1 MVNYTIENIYQ
12 GGTDSFKPSYGD
24 VFTGYRVAASE
35 LGMTT
40 DPRTANQLQGLSQ
53 SLNQGAIPIE
63 VGVLQPETFDTIPKQ
78 HFKEMRRMAQLT
90 GAKLSLHAPLIE
102 PSGMGE
108 QGWTLAGQKLAER
121 QLTDAVIKSAELDKD
136 GNVPITIHSAGIPG
150 AEYKITPEGKKVAK
164 LVIVDRESGKPVQV
178 LEEETLYYPH
188 KMMEDPKPEV
198 IELHKEINKKFN
210 QGLITKEEA
219 IRLLPKE
226 PRKVIPLEQGE
237 VKSPERK
244 LEIMNHSQWSNQV
257 SQLIFNK
264 ERADEILLKNQA
276 QIIDILPE
284 YMEGKLRK
292 REVFDKLD
300 SIKQQAVRSLENADE
315 YLQDNQLHVEALFQ
329 KAYKYGTEEDRKKLK
344 EISLQFQENLEKD
357 VSPFGQSKAV
367 HHLLIDMKNKVQPQM
382 FIPVEKFA
390 IDKSSETF
398 ANVAFNAYDKLGD
411 KAPIISIENMFPG
424 MAFALKQ
431 EGEGGLPGMNEL
443 IMKSKEQ
450 FVDLAIKKGISENEA
465 KKQADRMIGMTLD
478 VGHLN
483 IAKKHGLKD
492 EDLRK
497 EVEAIAKH
505 VKHVHIT
512 DNFGYSD
519 SHLPPGMGNVP
530 IKDIMQELEKQGF
543 SGRKILET
551 GGWFE
556 HFKTSPYALSL
567 EAMGS
572 PIYAMDMA
580 PYWNQALGLQQGYS
594 GGFGMM
600 LPSTHYQTFGS
611 GFSQLPTELGGQ
623 VGGGQGSRM
632 SGQPME

>member
-1 MVNYTIENIYQ
+1 MAKNNYVIENVYQ
-12 GGTDSFKPSYGD
+12 GGTNSFKPTYGD
-24 VFTGYRVAASE
+24 VFTCYRVAASE
-35 LGMTT
+35 LGVTT
-40 DPRTANQLQGLSQ
+40 DPRTANQLAGLNQ

-63 VGVLQPETFDTIPKQ
+63 VGVLQPETFDQIPKQ
-78 HFKEMRRMAQLT
+78 HFEEMSRMAKLT
-90 GAKLSLHAPLIE
+90 GAKISLHAPLIE
-102 PSGMGE
+102 ASGMGE

-121 QLTDAVIKSAELDKD
+121 QLTDVVIKSATLDTT
-136 GNVPITIHSAGIPG
+136 GNMPITIHSAGIPG
-150 AEYKITPEGKKVAK
+150 AEYKITPEGKKITK

-188 KMMEDPKPEV
+188 QMRELKPELKP
-198 IELHKEINKKFN
+198 IIKELQYKFK
-210 QGLITKEEA
+210 QGLITEKQFQES
-219 IRLLPKE
+219 LPEK
-226 PRKVIPLEQGE
+226 PYKIIPLEQGKVE
-237 VKSPERK
+237 SPEER
-244 LEIMNHSQWSNQV
+244 LRIMNSSQWSNQV

-276 QIIDILPE
+276 QIIDILPK
-284 YMEGKLRK
+284 YMDKTLDK
-292 REVFDKLD
+292 SKLD
-300 SIKQQAVRSLENADE
+300 PVKLQAVRSLENADE

-329 KAYKYGTEEDRKKLK
+329 KAYKYGSENDRKKLK
-344 EISLQFQENLEKD
+344 EISLQFQEDLEKD
-357 VSPFGQSKAV
+357 QSPFGQSRAV
-367 HHLLIDMKNKVQPQM
+367 HDLLIGMKDEVRPQM
-382 FIPVEKFA
+382 FMPVEEFA
-390 IDKSSETF
+390 IGKSSETF
-398 ANVAFNAYDKLGD
+398 ANVAFNAYDKLKD
-411 KAPIISIENMFPG
+411 KAPILSIENMFPG
-424 MAFALKQ
+424 MAFALKK
-431 EGEGGLPGMNEL
+431 EGEKGLPGMNEL
-443 IMKSKEQ
+443 IMESKQ
-450 FVDLAIKKGISENEA
+450 KFVDIALKKGYSENEA

-478 VGHLN
+478 IGHLN

-492 EDLRK
+492 EDLIK

-530 IKDIMQELEKQGF
+530 IKELMQELEKQGF

-580 PYWNQALGLQQGYS
+580 PYWNQAIGLQQGYA
-594 GGFGMM
+594 GGGGMM
-600 LPSTHYQTFGS
+600 LPSTHYQTFGA

-632 SGQPME
+632 SGRGME

>member
-35 LGMTT
+35 LGMGT
-40 DPRTANQLQGLSQ
+40 DPRSANQLQALSQ

-63 VGVLQPETFDTIPKQ
+63 VGALQPETFDTIPKQ
-78 HFKEMRRMAQLT
+78 HFKEMQRMAQLT
-90 GAKLSLHAPLIE
+90 GAKLSIHAPLIE
-102 PSGMGE
+102 PSGMGD
-108 QGWTLAGQKLAER
+108 QGWTLSGQKLAER
-121 QLTDAVIKSAELDKD
+121 QLTDVVIKSAELDKD
-136 GNVPITIHSAGIPG
+136 GKVPVTIHSAGIPG
-150 AEYKITPEGKKVAK
+150 AEYKITPEGKKIAK

-178 LEEETLYYPH
+178 LEEETLFYPH
-188 KMMEDPKPEV
+188 RIEKEKP
-198 IELHKEINKKFN
+198 
-210 QGLITKEEA
+210 GITKADIEKFKKGE
-219 IRLLPKE
+219 IKREKLLDT
-226 PRKVIPLEQGE
+226 IPLSEGQLRT
-237 VKSPERK
+237 PEER
-244 LEIMNHSQWSNQV
+244 LEIMNHSQWSNQIT
-257 SQLIFNK
+257 QLIFNK
-264 ERADEILLKNQA
+264 ERADEILMQNQA
-276 QIIDILPE
+276 QIMDILPQ
-284 YMEGKLRK
+284 YMDRSLKISELNP
-292 REVFDKLD
+292 V
-300 SIKQQAVRSLENADE
+300 KQQSVRHLQNAE
-315 YLQDNQLHVEALFQ
+315 AYLKDNQLHVEALFH
-329 KAYKYGTEEDRKKLK
+329 KAWKYGEEEDHKELTKL
-344 EISLQFQENLEKD
+344 SSQFQKELD
-357 VSPFGQSKAV
+357 QDPTPMGQSRAV
-367 HHLLIDMKNKVQPQM
+367 HNLLIGMEQKVEPKM
-382 FIPVEKFA
+382 FVPVEEFA

-398 ANVAFNAYDKLGD
+398 ANVAFNAYDKLKD

-424 MAFALKQ
+424 MAFALKK

-443 IMKSKEQ
+443 ILESKEK
-450 FVDLAIKKGISENEA
+450 FVDLAVKKGYSENEA
-465 KKQADRMIGMTLD
+465 RTQADKMIGMTLD

-497 EVEAIAKH
+497 EVAAIAKH

-530 IKDIMQELEKQGF
+530 IKEMMQELEKQGF

-556 HFKTSPYALSL
+556 HFKTSPYAMSL

-572 PIYAMDMA
+572 PIYSMDMA

-600 LPSTHYQTFGS
+600 LPQTHYQIFGG

>member
-1 MVNYTIENIYQ
+1 MAKNSYVVENVYQ
-12 GGTDSFKPSYGD
+12 GGYSSFKPTYGD

-35 LGMTT
+35 LGMAT
-40 DPRTANQLQGLSQ
+40 DPRTANQIQALSQ
-53 SLNQGAIPIE
+53 SLNQGAIPVE
-63 VGVLQPETFDTIPKQ
+63 VGVLDPGAFDQIPKQ
-78 HFKEMRRMAQLT
+78 HFEEMNRMAKLT
-90 GAKLSLHAPLIE
+90 GAKISLHAPLIE
-102 PSGMGE
+102 PSGMGD
-108 QGWTLAGQKLAER
+108 QGWTLSGQKLAEK
-121 QLTDAVIKSAELDKD
+121 QLTDAVIKSAALDPT
-136 GNVPITIHSAGIPG
+136 GNMPITIHSAGIPG
-150 AEYKITPEGKKVAK
+150 AEYKITPEGKKIAK
-164 LVIVDRESGKPVQV
+164 LVIVDRETGKPVQV

-188 KMMEDPKPEV
+188 KMREVKPEFKQRV
-198 IELHKEINKKFN
+198 EEVNRKFG
-210 QGLITKEEA
+210 QGLITEEEA
-219 IRLLPKE
+219 RRMLPKD
-226 PRKVIPLEQGE
+226 PYKIIPLEQGQTT
-237 VKSPERK
+237 SPEKR

-284 YMEGKLRK
+284 YMNRTL
-292 REVFDKLD
+292 DISKLD
-300 SIKQQAVRSLENADE
+300 PVKQQAVRSLQNADE

-329 KAYKYGTEEDRKKLK
+329 KAYKYGTEEDRTKLK
-344 EISLQFQENLEKD
+344 EISLQFQEDLGKD
-357 VSPFGQSKAV
+357 QSPFGQSRAV
-367 HHLLIDMKNKVQPQM
+367 HSLLIGMKDDVLPEM
-382 FIPVEKFA
+382 FQPVEEFA

-398 ANVAFNAYDKLGD
+398 ANVAFNAYDKLGE

-424 MAFALKQ
+424 MAFALKK
-431 EGEGGLPGMNEL
+431 EGEKGLPGMNEL
-443 IMKSKEQ
+443 IMRSKEQ
-450 FVDLAIKKGISENEA
+450 FVDLAVKKGMSENAA

-483 IAKKHGLKD
+483 IAKKHGLTD

-530 IKDIMQELEKQGF
+530 IKGILQELEKQGF

-580 PYWNQALGLQQGYS
+580 PYWNQTLGLQQGYA

-600 LPSTHYQTFGS
+600 LPSTHYQTFGA